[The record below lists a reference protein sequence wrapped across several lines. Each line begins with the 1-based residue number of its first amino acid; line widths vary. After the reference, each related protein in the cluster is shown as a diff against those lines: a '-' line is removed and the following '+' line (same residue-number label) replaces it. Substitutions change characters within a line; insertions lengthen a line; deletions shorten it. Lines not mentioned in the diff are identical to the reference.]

1 MPKTN
6 PPINGAVHLAVGA
19 VAAGVSHALVPV
31 RNWIDYIVRALVG
44 AFLSALALS
53 ALRAA

>member
-6 PPINGAVHLAVGA
+6 PRTKGAEHLVVGA
-19 VAAGVSHALVPV
+19 LAAGVSHALVPV
-31 RNWIDYIVRALVG
+31 RNWVDYVVRTLVG
-44 AFLSALALS
+44 ASLNALALT

>member
-1 MPKTN
+1 
-6 PPINGAVHLAVGA
+6 VHLTVGA

-31 RNWIDYIVRALVG
+31 RNWIDYIVRTLLG

>member
-6 PPINGAVHLAVGA
+6 PPTNGPVHLAVGA

-31 RNWIDYIVRALVG
+31 RNWIDYIVRTLLG

>member
-6 PPINGAVHLAVGA
+6 PPNNGAVHLVVGA

-31 RNWIDYIVRALVG
+31 RNWIDYIVRTLLG

>member
-6 PPINGAVHLAVGA
+6 PPTNGAVHLVIGA
-19 VAAGVSHALVPV
+19 ITAGASHALVPV
-31 RNWIDYIVRALVG
+31 RNWIDYIVRTLVG
-44 AFLSALALS
+44 AFLSALALT

>member
-6 PPINGAVHLAVGA
+6 PPTNGAVHLVVGA

-31 RNWIDYIVRALVG
+31 RNWIDYVVRTLVG
-44 AFLSALALS
+44 AFLSALALT
-53 ALRAA
+53 ALRAG

>member
-6 PPINGAVHLAVGA
+6 PPINRAVHLAVGA
-19 VAAGVSHALVPV
+19 VAAGLSHALVPV
-31 RNWIDYIVRALVG
+31 RNWIDYIVRTLVG

-53 ALRAA
+53 ALGAA

>member
-1 MPKTN
+1 VPKTN
-6 PPINGAVHLAVGA
+6 PPTNGAGHLVVGA

-31 RNWIDYIVRALVG
+31 RNWVDYVVRTLVG
-44 AFLSALALS
+44 AFLSALALT